1 MPSHDRINVSSGR
14 PLESLAHY
22 SRALRVGDV
31 VLQSG
36 TTAIDRD
43 GNVLGENVSDQIDAI
58 LKLAR
63 ESMGAAEGVF
73 ENVVRARIY
82 VTGSE
87 HLEEAGRAFDL
98 AFADISPAITLMPI
112 CQLARPAQLIEIELE
127 AVDGAAGDAER
138 ISSSETAAIG
148 SAAVRSGGRILVGGI
163 TGRGGSIT
171 EQTNFAL
178 NSVRQLIARAG
189 GAIEDLVG
197 LKIFTTKLSG
207 SADILSEIGVVLASV
222 KPTATI
228 IEIPLL
234 ADSNIGLVVEA
245 EAIIGASAIRRDTP
259 HPELPIF
266 SGSVLVDDQI
276 YLSNVSPIDQSG
288 SVLYSG
294 DWAAQIDHCIG
305 HLESVLKQLDSSLD
319 DVIVRRYF
327 TRAGADMNR
336 IYGEGPGWFAAN
348 RPTALGCR
356 ITGHLQ
362 NDALVSMDAHA
373 VRGAGK
379 NIDWRTIEV

>member
-1 MPSHDRINVSSGR
+1 MPSYGRINVSSGR

-22 SRALRVGDV
+22 SRALRVADV

-73 ENVVRARIY
+73 ENVVRARLY
-82 VTGSE
+82 VTGSD

-98 AFADISPAITLMPI
+98 AFADIGPAVTVVPI

-127 AVDGAAGDAER
+127 AVDGEAER
-138 ISSSETAAIG
+138 ISSTETTAIG
-148 SAAVRSGGRILVGGI
+148 SAAVSSGGRILIGGI
-163 TGRGGSIT
+163 TGRFGSIT

-178 NSVRQLIARAG
+178 NSVRQLVARAG

-197 LKIFTTKLSG
+197 LKIFTTELPR
-207 SADILSEIGVVLASV
+207 SAEIFSEVGVVLARV
-222 KPTATI
+222 KPTITLIGIPPLAESNVGLI
-228 IEIPLL
+228 I
-234 ADSNIGLVVEA
+234 DA
-245 EAIIGASAIRRDTP
+245 EAVIGAGAIRRDRP
-259 HPELPIF
+259 HLGLPMF
-266 SGSVLVDDQI
+266 SESVLVDDQI
-276 YLSNVSPIDQSG
+276 YLSNVSPINQSG
-288 SVLYSG
+288 SVLYPG

-305 HLESVLKQLDSSLD
+305 NLKSVLKQLDSSLD

-336 IYGEGPGWFAAN
+336 IYGEGPEWFAAN

-362 NDALVSMDAHA
+362 SDALVSVDAHV
-373 VRGAGK
+373 VRRAGE

>member
-1 MPSHDRINVSSGR
+1 MPSHGRINVSSGR

-22 SRALRVGDV
+22 SRTLRVADV

-36 TTAIDRD
+36 TTALDRD
-43 GNVLGENVSDQIDAI
+43 GTVLGENVSDQIDAI

-73 ENVVRARIY
+73 ENVVRARLY

-98 AFADISPAITLMPI
+98 AFADISPAITLVPI

-127 AVDGAAGDAER
+127 AVDGEAER
-138 ISSSETAAIG
+138 ISSTETAAIG
-148 SAAVRSGGRILVGGI
+148 SAAVSSGGRILIGGI
-163 TGRGGSIT
+163 TGRLGTIM

-178 NSVRQLIARAG
+178 NSVRQLVARAG

-197 LKIFTTKLSG
+197 LKIFTTELPR
-207 SADILSEIGVVLASV
+207 SAEIFSEIGVVLARV
-222 KPTATI
+222 KPTVTLI
-228 IEIPLL
+228 GIPPL
-234 ADSNIGLVVEA
+234 ADSNVGLMVDA
-245 EAIIGASAIRRDTP
+245 EAVIGAGAIRRDRP
-259 HPELPIF
+259 HPELPMF
-266 SGSVLVDDQI
+266 SESVLVNDQI

-288 SVLYSG
+288 SVLYLG

-362 NDALVSMDAHA
+362 NDALVSVDAHA
-373 VRGAGK
+373 VRGAGE
-379 NIDWRTIEV
+379 NIDRRTIEV